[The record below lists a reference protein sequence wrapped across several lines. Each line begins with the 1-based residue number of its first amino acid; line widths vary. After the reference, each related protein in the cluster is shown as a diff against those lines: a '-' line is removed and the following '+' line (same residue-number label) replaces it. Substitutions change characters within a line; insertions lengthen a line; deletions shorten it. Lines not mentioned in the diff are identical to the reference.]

1 MMVRLVRSR
10 AEYNASKYIR
20 KDNTPEMAKYLGYL
34 DARELYPD
42 FEPIAFERFVDE
54 LVEGKGE
61 RPYEETL
68 YAALKD
74 MQGGQKVEGEQ
85 GRV

>member
-1 MMVRLVRSR
+1 MMVRLVRSQ

-20 KDNTPEMAKYLGYL
+20 RDNTPAMGKYLGYL

-42 FEPIAFERFVDE
+42 FEPISFERFVDE

-61 RPYEETL
+61 RPYEEM

-74 MQGGQKVEGEQ
+74 MQGGEKAEGE
-85 GRV
+85 